1 MEENSQKTGKK
12 TDSFDVSTNDSFSP
26 VNGEIISTD
35 FDINA
40 KSFDSNISTSFERVI
55 KDISF
60 FNKPCNFVLGVG
72 NLRQLPETAYP
83 EVAFWGRSNVGKSSL
98 INALLNKKKLVKV
111 SNTPGRTRE
120 INYFSLNDELYLV
133 DLPGY
138 GYAKV
143 SKDLKDIWN
152 KLVVKYLQNAKH
164 LKRIYLLIDSRVG
177 FKEIDFAIMDFLNYY
192 GRSYQIVLTK
202 SDKINKIEMTEL
214 TANIAKII
222 VKHPACHPDFIVSS
236 SSKKLGLDEIKQS
249 ILNVM

>member
-1 MEENSQKTGKK
+1 MENPLKEYIK
-12 TDSFDVSTNDSFSP
+12 
-26 VNGEIISTD
+26 
-35 FDINA
+35 
-40 KSFDSNISTSFERVI
+40 

-72 NLRQLPETAYP
+72 NLKQLPEVGYP

-120 INYFSLNDELYLV
+120 VNFFLLNDELHLV

-143 SKDLKDIWN
+143 SKDLKEIWN
-152 KLVVKYLQNAKH
+152 KLVIKYLQNAKY
-164 LKRIYLLIDSRVG
+164 LRRIYLLIDSRVG

-202 SDKINKIEMTEL
+202 SDKINKTKLQEL
-214 TANIAKII
+214 VTDISKII
-222 VKHPACHPDFIVSS
+222 IKHPACYPEFIISS
-236 SSKKLGLDEIKQS
+236 SSKKIGLDNLKHS
-249 ILNVM
+249 ILSIM